1 MILEILRRTYATL
14 RKSLPTSISWVLVLS
29 LFVAIPSQV
38 ALSSVANAAACS
50 PTTSSVNGETLL
62 VFSTIGNC
70 TWTVP
75 SDITNVELLV
85 VGGGGSASAGIANI
99 YWPGGGGGGGVETRS
114 GFAVTPGSTLSVTTG
129 SGGGDTASSSGA
141 TGNNGTAS
149 SFGSITANGGLTPS
163 NTATANAGAKGGAS
177 GNGNL
182 GETGSASGINCSSGS
197 CGTGGGGGSEAAGS
211 GLNGGSGITSSIT
224 GTAVGYGGGGAG
236 GNGASGT
243 ASDGGAVGYYASTSA
258 SATGN
263 AAANTGGGGARNASG
278 YGGAGG
284 SGVVIVRYIA
294 IPAGSSALRFDSN
307 GGTGSKDTQVL
318 TTGSTAT
325 APTISRFSKSGSFF
339 TAWNTAADGSGN
351 SYRPGATFTLTGNAL
366 LYAQWQATTFLG
378 TTYSATKYSF
388 GGGSNSGVV
397 DCAAGNVLVGAA
409 FQQSPMNVANYCV
422 PLLSDLTVA
431 PLSSSVRATSNYV
444 FCPDGMVAIGYKYI
458 SGVKLGL
465 QCKTPPG
472 LSDTV
477 VETSFITASTTVSR
491 GATAYSGSS
500 MCNAGD
506 VVVGFSRSWNLWLDS
521 HGARCAP
528 FAKYYISYNA
538 NGSVTTAPTT
548 TTQSVPQEWLTVA
561 SYSGVRT
568 GYHFS
573 GWNTANTGLGTDY
586 AVGLEIAPGGNTALF
601 AKWTSTIT
609 YDSNSATS
617 GTVPSPTVAV
627 GTQAQ
632 TLLATNS
639 GTLAK
644 TGYTFTGWNTAAN
657 GSGTNYAAGL
667 TTYSSPGDITLY
679 AQWKSTITYNTNTA
693 TGTVPTAVITK
704 GSASGTFALNSG
716 AGLTKT
722 GLTFAGWNTAA
733 NGSGTNYAGG
743 ETYTSS
749 GDITLYAVFRPSIS
763 YNANGA
769 NTGSVPATVIGSSIT
784 VSDNVGSLVR
794 TGYTLTGWNTASN
807 GTGTHYNFLASLS
820 PSVGLVLYAEWSGNN
835 YAITFN
841 SNGGSGTMADSAIV
855 AGTAKNLTAN
865 AFTRTG
871 YSFQGWTTNS
881 NGTGTTYTNSQSVT
895 LYADTVLYAKWLG
908 NTYTVTF
915 GNTPGTSGSTNPCL
929 CAPDQSFTAGTPFT
943 LNTNVWY
950 RTGYIFAGWST
961 ISGNGSPIV
970 YAERDTVTFYANISI
985 YTQWNPVYTVTFS
998 ANSGTGTAPTA
1009 LTQATFGSA
1018 VTLPA
1023 TTAMTRT
1030 GFTAAGWNTAAD
1042 GSGTGY
1048 AVGASYT
1055 PSAAITLYV
1064 KWNPLYTVTFSAN
1077 SGTGTAPTALAQ
1089 TSFGGAI
1096 TLPATTAMTRAGF
1109 TAAGWNSAAD
1119 GSGTG
1124 YAAGSSYTPSAT
1136 ITLYVKW
1143 NIVVTYLANGG
1154 SGSAPAAAIAT
1165 ISGGVNSVVVANA
1178 NTLTRTRYTFAGWNT
1193 LANGSG
1199 TNYAAGS
1206 TFNVTTSVS
1215 LYAQWNSTITYNA
1228 NTSANTTGT
1237 VPSPTVAKSSE
1248 SVTALAVNSGN
1259 LARTGYTFGGWNT
1272 QADGKGTSYASSG
1285 GINGLPNLYMRF
1297 QASDFNTS
1305 TTVWVDSSGFD
1316 RNIPDTATTGTGVFS
1331 RVTSTPNTNGTT
1343 AAFTA
1348 VAGGTLTKINFGN
1361 PQLTNY
1367 TLCHVSRYSG
1377 ATRQR
1382 IITDAT
1388 TNWLSGYLS
1397 GAAGTSYHISGG
1409 GAGGT
1414 LNDTNWR
1421 VMCDYG
1427 AYYRSNGATGI
1438 NAGQTYL
1445 PANIGVNLWSNQQ
1458 SDWEIA
1464 EVLIFNSELTVTQIQ
1479 TLEAYL
1485 KGLYGLTNV
1494 TAASGAITSNYA
1506 STGDVT
1512 LYAQWN
1518 CKVTYNANGETSGT
1532 VPAPTATTETNT
1544 VTLATNS
1551 GTLARINYL
1560 FIGWNTMADGSGT
1573 AYATNTSL
1581 AMSGNLTLYAQWG
1594 STITYN
1600 ANGATTG
1607 TVPANTYATGTASI
1621 NLAPNSGTLAK
1632 TGTNFAGWNTAA
1644 NGSGTSY
1651 IAGSTYTPSGSATL
1665 YALWLS
1671 NCVSSRSVV
1680 GGFVI
1685 ETFSNAGTCY
1695 WLVPP
1700 TATSIDYLVV
1710 GGGGG
1715 GGSSLGGGG
1724 GGGQVILSE
1733 TVTASGGAI
1742 VKIGAG
1748 GAGGVGSYNAST
1760 NHGKTGGSSAFLAN
1774 NLRDIALGGSGGN
1787 GRMSATNLNPDGS
1800 AISTGWTGGGG
1811 AYANP
1816 PAQVAIAGVG
1826 GNAYIGGTGSSNGGA
1841 GGGGVGGV
1849 GANSAGTAA
1858 GGVGVS
1864 KSISGTATFYGG
1876 GGGGGK
1882 YGGSTWTGV
1891 GGSGGGGQ
1899 GGTASSNAGGNGVA
1913 NTGGGGGGGY
1923 DGLTGGTGGAG
1934 LLIVRYAVGTPSAP
1948 TITAITPTS
1957 GQLSVA
1963 FTPPVSDGGASITN
1977 YQYSTDGG
1985 GTWVTPS
1992 PVQTTSPLVI
2002 TGLANGTSFP
2012 VVIRALNGKTGVS
2025 SNTVSGT
2032 TPLSAPTISAVAG
2045 NANAT
2050 ISVTAGSGATPTS
2063 YLVTALNNS
2072 GVALA
2077 GPITCTVTSPA
2088 TSCVMNGLTNNTA
2101 YKFSAVAIKGAL
2113 TSPTSN
2119 VTTAVTPTTYVVT
2132 YVANNSTANTTAE
2145 FTTGT
2150 PLVLPLP
2157 TRTGYNFTGWYTA
2170 ASGGTLVGQNGSSY
2184 SPTAA
2189 ITLQAQWTG
2198 IAYTVTYSGNG
2209 NNGGTVPSAGTYT
2222 SGGGSHTVTA
2232 FSGVLTKS
2240 GYTLVGWNSRSDG
2253 TGLDYGPGLANT
2265 SYSTSAN
2272 ITLYAKWTF
2281 TNYTVTYSL
2290 DTGLGTLPTSGT
2302 KIIGETFT
2310 VASAAGITKATFSFG
2325 GWSDGTTVYR
2335 AGSAY
2340 ITGTSNIVLTARWI
2354 ALRMVT
2360 FDANGA
2366 TAGSAPAVVGYVDGD
2381 PGITLP
2387 GASGLSKSGYV
2398 FAGWSTTPTGSLE
2411 SSPFTTGADVVLYAK
2426 WTLASIAINFSP
2438 GVAGGVAPTLA
2449 ALPATTSASFGA
2461 LYTLPTT
2468 DATTSTLG
2476 GNFVFVGWSE
2486 GTTTY
2491 RAGDTYR
2498 MGSVPPTFTAQW
2510 VAVYTV
2516 RYSLNGGTSAVPAD
2530 VTYTSGTGITTAA
2543 VPTRTGY
2550 NFVQWIDQSDE
2561 TVAAASA
2568 YTVRDAHYLLYAVW
2582 SAVSYNVTFSDNSVA
2597 GVSGIP
2603 VAQSGNI
2610 GQIVALTG
2618 SAPSRSG
2625 YIFDYWSTSSNGS
2638 GTHYGPGAQLLLGS
2652 ADVTLYA
2659 QWRAASNAIIY
2670 SGTITSGALPNVQAA
2685 TTGATVN
2692 LAISSGFT
2700 RAGYTFDKW
2709 SDGISLYAASASFEM
2724 PVSNTL
2730 LTAQWLLNAPNVPA
2744 APTAVSGNGS
2754 ATVTVVPGTGSG
2766 GAATSY
2772 TVTAS
2777 PSGLTCTVYAPAT
2790 SCVISGLSNG
2800 TSYTFTSTAS
2810 NSSGTA
2816 GPSPAS
2822 SAITPAT
2829 KPTVVSS
2836 VAAVA
2841 GNANAAVTFVAPESD
2856 GGSAITSYVVTS
2868 SPGGFTCTVNAPF
2881 TPPIGCTVSGLTNG
2895 TAYSFTVRAN
2905 NGAFTSDTS
2914 SASVPVV
2921 PMTVPGAPS
2930 LSAASSSTTSPGS
2943 ATITITPPASNGGDT
2958 ITAYI
2963 VTSSPDG
2970 LTCIAYA
2977 PSTTC
2982 EISGLAPG
2990 VAYTFTAVAQNSV
3003 PGSSANSAPSNA
3015 VTPVSKPS
3023 PPTNVV
3029 AAAGDDQATVSFTAP
3044 ANNGSAILSYK
3055 VIALTVDGV
3064 PLSPE
3069 VSCTPAPGATSCVL
3083 TPLIN
3088 GTGYRF
3094 SVTATN
3100 AVGTSLPSA
3109 TSAVATPED
3118 QFAPRLLTSGV
3129 PAGVDIVGNVL
3140 TASMIFEGA
3149 PTPTVTYQW
3158 QRCPDLGDLTTCVD
3172 ISGATAGTY
3181 TTTSTDATT
3190 YIRVRGTAVNG
3201 VSPSAVSPSALTAE
3215 ITGVPRATTPTTG
3228 LTADINQPYS
3238 LATVAFGGAAPIIY
3252 SITSGTLPAG
3262 LNFDST
3268 NGNITGTPTTV
3279 GSASLTISATDQKG
3293 QSSSITFTLS
3303 VVDPNA
3309 VAPSAPASPAY
3320 VPPAPSPTPADT
3332 AAADAAAK
3340 AAAEKALADKASA
3353 DAAAKAA
3360 ADAAAKVLADKA
3372 AATAAAKAI
3381 ADQAAANA
3389 AAKAAADKLAA
3400 SQASQAAAERAA
3412 ADAAA
3417 RKAAA
3422 AKAVAAAADA
3432 AAKAAALAKTP
3443 AVTAATKKAA
3453 AAAAQI
3459 AQSQATAA
3467 VKSAA
3472 QAAATEVATKSAAAV
3487 TANDVT
3493 ISIGSLTSALNSA
3506 ASSAKSD
3513 AAAKAV
3519 QAAADAAA
3527 KSADADAVTAKN
3539 SATAA
3544 AKAAATAVAAAA
3556 AQQKAS
3562 ADALAAAQQKADA
3575 LAAVV
3580 AENAA
3585 AEVAAQKAASA
3596 LAEVLEQRAEI
3607 SSKLATSLKPADR
3620 ASTEKALAAVED
3632 KIDAAQE
3639 IADKAI
3645 EQVEVLDASQEK
3657 LQQSVIVAA
3666 AAAETQSQ
3674 LADLATKVA
3683 DTKIAAAEK
3692 ASAKE
3697 VVATVAAKAAKA
3709 TAKTIAAVKAKAPI
3723 VAAKGVRSDA
3733 LINITGLKPGQ
3744 KIRVS
3749 VKVNIK

>member
-2685 TTGATVN
+2685 TTSATVN

-2709 SDGISLYAASASFEM
+2709 SDGISLYAASASFVM
-2724 PVSNTL
+2724 PATNTL
-2730 LTAQWLLNAPNVPA
+2730 LSAQWILNAPNVPA

-2790 SCVISGLSNG
+2790 SCVISGLVNG

-2977 PSTTC
+2977 PATTC

-2990 VAYTFTAVAQNSV
+2990 VAYTFTTVAQNSV

-3088 GTGYRF
+3088 GTAYRF

-3100 AVGTSLPSA
+3100 AVGTSIPSA

-3158 QRCPDLGDLTTCVD
+3158 QRCPDLGNLTTCVD

-3201 VSPSAVSPSALTAE
+3201 VSPSAVSLSALTAE

-3279 GSASLTISATDQKG
+3279 GSASLTISATDLKG
-3293 QSSSITFTLS
+3293 QSSSVTFTLS

>member
-1 MILEILRRTYATL
+1 MLSKPGIEWIERARAHLPFWRSARNKGLGLLAIALTFTFFSNASQEAYAAPAAAHTCAANVGFGGVN
-14 RKSLPTSISWVLVLS
+14 SGTLS
-29 LFVAIPSQV
+29 LTKAGDGCVVIKY
-38 ALSSVANAAACS
+38 
-50 PTTSSVNGETLL
+50 TTSGTTYFET
-62 VFSTIGNC
+62 FNYTGANQS
-70 TWTVP
+70 WTVP
-75 SDITNVELLV
+75 TGVTTVTFYLIGA
-85 VGGGGSASAGIANI
+85 GGGGGWSGGVAGGLSGGGGGFVSGAYSVTAGSTLTIIVGEGGGGQATTASAGAYSTPATFGGGGKGGSVQNGSYSPKAYSYASGGGRSAIRLSGASTDLTTAAGGGGGGYSGCGAGGGGDVGLSGANSATGGTQSAGGTGGTSVNAHPGTAGTAYQGGNSI
-99 YWPGGGGGGGVETRS
+99 DEGGGGGGGYF
-114 GFAVTPGSTLSVTTG
+114 GGG
-129 SGGGDTASSSGA
+129 GGGD
-141 TGNNGTAS
+141 NG
-149 SFGSITANGGLTPS
+149 
-163 NTATANAGAKGGAS
+163 
-177 GNGNL
+177 
-182 GETGSASGINCSSGS
+182 
-197 CGTGGGGGSEAAGS
+197 GGGGGSSYKTLLTG
-211 GLNGGSGITSSIT
+211 GITTT
-224 GTAVGYGGGGAG
+224 GTSCGTAGASTGLGYNVSYDA
-236 GNGASGT
+236 NGATSGT
-243 ASDGGAVGYYASTSA
+243 APADTTILVSGGGTLAS
-258 SATGN
+258 
-263 AAANTGGGGARNASG
+263 NTGTLARTG
-278 YGGAGG
+278 F
-284 SGVVIVRYIA
+284 V
-294 IPAGSSALRFDSN
+294 FD
-307 GGTGSKDTQVL
+307 G
-318 TTGSTAT
+318 
-325 APTISRFSKSGSFF
+325 
-339 TAWNTAADGSGN
+339 WNTSADGSGT
-351 SYRPGATFTLTGNAL
+351 SY
-366 LYAQWQATTFLG
+366 
-378 TTYSATKYSF
+378 
-388 GGGSNSGVV
+388 
-397 DCAAGNVLVGAA
+397 
-409 FQQSPMNVANYCV
+409 
-422 PLLSDLTVA
+422 
-431 PLSSSVRATSNYV
+431 
-444 FCPDGMVAIGYKYI
+444 AIA
-458 SGVKLGL
+458 S
-465 QCKTPPG
+465 
-472 LSDTV
+472 
-477 VETSFITASTTVSR
+477 TSFK
-491 GATAYSGSS
+491 
-500 MCNAGD
+500 
-506 VVVGFSRSWNLWLDS
+506 
-521 HGARCAP
+521 P
-528 FAKYYISYNA
+528 
-538 NGSVTTAPTT
+538 
-548 TTQSVPQEWLTVA
+548 
-561 SYSGVRT
+561 
-568 GYHFS
+568 
-573 GWNTANTGLGTDY
+573 
-586 AVGLEIAPGGNTALF
+586 
-601 AKWTSTIT
+601 
-609 YDSNSATS
+609 
-617 GTVPSPTVAV
+617 
-627 GTQAQ
+627 
-632 TLLATNS
+632 LADT
-639 GTLAK
+639 
-644 TGYTFTGWNTAAN
+644 
-657 GSGTNYAAGL
+657 
-667 TTYSSPGDITLY
+667 TLY

-929 CAPDQSFTAGTPFT
+929 CAPGQSFTAGTPFT

-950 RTGYIFAGWST
+950 RSGYVFAGWST

-1124 YAAGSSYTPSAT
+1124 YAAGSSYTPSAA

-1215 LYAQWNSTITYNA
+1215 LYAQWNSTITYND

-1316 RNIPDTATTGTGVFS
+1316 RNIPDTATTGTGVIS
-1331 RVTSTPNTNGTT
+1331 QVTTTPNTNGTT

-1361 PQLTNY
+1361 PQLTKY
-1367 TLCHVSRYSG
+1367 TFCHVSRYSG
-1377 ATRQR
+1377 AAKQR
-1382 IITDAT
+1382 IFTDVGSA
-1388 TNWLSGYLS
+1388 NWLSGYH
-1397 GAAGTSYHISGG
+1397 GGYAGTSYHVNNGL
-1409 GAGGT
+1409 AGGT
-1414 LNDTNWR
+1414 LNDENWR

-1427 AYYRSNGATGI
+1427 AYYRNNGATGI
-1438 NAGQTYL
+1438 NTGGATYF
-1445 PANIGVNLWSNQQ
+1445 PANIGVNMFAGQP

-1464 EVLIFNSELTVTQIQ
+1464 DVLIFNSELTVTQIQ

-1518 CKVTYNANGETSGT
+1518 CQVTYNANGATSGT

-2724 PVSNTL
+2724 PVSNTR

-2790 SCVISGLSNG
+2790 SCVISGLVNG

-3158 QRCPDLGDLTTCVD
+3158 QRCPDLGNLTTCVD

-3320 VPPAPSPTPADT
+3320 VPTAPSPTPADT

>member
-1 MILEILRRTYATL
+1 MHATPGIEWIERALALLPSWRSARSKCLGVLAIALTFTFFSNASQEAYAAPAAAHTCAAKVGLGGAGSATL
-14 RKSLPTSISWVLVLS
+14 
-29 LFVAIPSQV
+29 SQTKGGDGCV
-38 ALSSVANAAACS
+38 VIKY
-50 PTTSSVNGETLL
+50 TSSGTTYFETFNYTGVNQ
-62 VFSTIGNC
+62 S
-70 TWTVP
+70 WTVP
-75 SDITNVELLV
+75 TLV
-85 VGGGGSASAGIANI
+85 TTATFYLIGAGGGGGAGNAAYGDGGGGGFVSGAYSVTAGSALTIIVGEGGGGKANVGAATPATFGGGGTGSSFNGMSNSYASGGGRSAIRLSGASTDLATAAGGGGGGYGGCGAGGGGDTGGSGTPNPATGGTQSAGGTGGFSINGYPGTAGSAYLGGNSRDE
-99 YWPGGGGGGGVETRS
+99 GGGGGGGYF
-114 GFAVTPGSTLSVTTG
+114 GGG
-129 SGGGDTASSSGA
+129 GGGD
-141 TGNNGTAS
+141 NG
-149 SFGSITANGGLTPS
+149 
-163 NTATANAGAKGGAS
+163 
-177 GNGNL
+177 
-182 GETGSASGINCSSGS
+182 
-197 CGTGGGGGSEAAGS
+197 GGGGGSSYKTLLTG
-211 GLNGGSGITSSIT
+211 GIT
-224 GTAVGYGGGGAG
+224 TA
-236 GNGASGT
+236 GASCG
-243 ASDGGAVGYYASTSA
+243 V
-258 SATGN
+258 
-263 AAANTGGGGARNASG
+263 
-278 YGGAGG
+278 AG
-284 SGVVIVRYIA
+284 
-294 IPAGSSALRFDSN
+294 
-307 GGTGSKDTQVL
+307 
-318 TTGSTAT
+318 
-325 APTISRFSKSGSFF
+325 
-339 TAWNTAADGSGN
+339 
-351 SYRPGATFTLTGNAL
+351 
-366 LYAQWQATTFLG
+366 
-378 TTYSATKYSF
+378 
-388 GGGSNSGVV
+388 
-397 DCAAGNVLVGAA
+397 
-409 FQQSPMNVANYCV
+409 
-422 PLLSDLTVA
+422 
-431 PLSSSVRATSNYV
+431 
-444 FCPDGMVAIGYKYI
+444 
-458 SGVKLGL
+458 
-465 QCKTPPG
+465 
-472 LSDTV
+472 
-477 VETSFITASTTVSR
+477 VS
-491 GATAYSGSS
+491 
-500 MCNAGD
+500 
-506 VVVGFSRSWNLWLDS
+506 
-521 HGARCAP
+521 
-528 FAKYYISYNA
+528 
-538 NGSVTTAPTT
+538 
-548 TTQSVPQEWLTVA
+548 
-561 SYSGVRT
+561 
-568 GYHFS
+568 
-573 GWNTANTGLGTDY
+573 TGLGY
-586 AVGLEIAPGGNTALF
+586 
-601 AKWTSTIT
+601 TIS
-609 YDSNSATS
+609 YDANGATS
-617 GTVPSPTVAV
+617 GTTPAN
-627 GTQAQ
+627 TQISV
-632 TLLATNS
+632 TGG
-639 GTLAK
+639 GTLASN
-644 TGYTFTGWNTAAN
+644 TGTLARTGFVFAGWNTSADGA
-657 GSGTNYAAGL
+657 GTSYAVAS
-667 TTYSSPGDITLY
+667 TTFTTTADTTLY
-679 AQWKSTITYNTNTA
+679 AQWNSTITYNTNTA

-716 AGLTKT
+716 SGLTKT

-733 NGSGTNYAGG
+733 NGSGTNYAGS

-749 GDITLYAVFRPSIS
+749 GDITLYAVFRPIYT

-769 NTGSVPATVIGSSIT
+769 SSGTVPASILGTVAGCITDPGLNNCKVFSYTGIDQQFIIPADIDTSKGVLVEAWGAGGGGTIAYSGGPGGAAGGYSKATLTTPTLGEVLKIVVGEGGLKRDQTAQYGGGGIGGLGAETGSTGGGYSGIFTGTTPLVISGAGGGASPGSGTGGTAGGGGGANQNGGQAGTAGEAGRGGTNSAGGAGATGNPSCPTTGSAPHDGSSLQGGASCDKALAEGGGGGGGGYFGGGGGTYQTSGGGPGNGGGGGGSGYLDSTRGTLIANLVGSNGVINDFAYPSRTSVNYANNAGRGGKGYSNTVADNSGGNGLITIQWSSPTGTNPVANNTGNLAKV
-784 VSDNVGSLVR
+784 
-794 TGYTLTGWNTASN
+794 GYTFAGWNTAAD
-807 GTGTHYNFLASLS
+807 GTGTTYAPGEILS
-820 PSVGLVLYAEWSGNN
+820 ATISTTLYAIFTANN
-835 YAITFN
+835 YSVRFDA
-841 SNGGSGTMADSAIV
+841 NGGSGTMADSAIV

-865 AFTRTG
+865 AFTRVG

-908 NTYTVTF
+908 NTYSVTF
-915 GNTPGTSGSTNPCL
+915 GNTPGTVGSTNPCG
-929 CAPDQSFTAGTPFT
+929 CMPAQSFTAGTPFT
-943 LNTNVWY
+943 LNASDWY
-950 RTGYIFAGWST
+950 RTGYILAGWST
-961 ISGNGSPIV
+961 VSGNGSPIV
-970 YAERDTVTFYANISI
+970 YADRATVTLFANTTI

-1009 LTQATFGSA
+1009 LAQAAFGGA
-1018 VTLPA
+1018 VTLPV
-1023 TTAMTRT
+1023 TTAMTRA
-1030 GFTAAGWNTAAD
+1030 GFIAAGWNTAAD
-1042 GSGTGY
+1042 GSGTSY
-1048 AVGASYT
+1048 AAGASYT
-1055 PSAAITLYV
+1055 PSAAT
-1064 KWNPLYTVTFSAN
+1064 
-1077 SGTGTAPTALAQ
+1077 
-1089 TSFGGAI
+1089 
-1096 TLPATTAMTRAGF
+1096 
-1109 TAAGWNSAAD
+1109 
-1119 GSGTG
+1119 
-1124 YAAGSSYTPSAT
+1124 
-1136 ITLYVKW
+1136 TLYVKW

-1154 SGSAPAAAIAT
+1154 SGSAPTAAIAT

-1199 TNYAAGS
+1199 TNYAVGS

-1237 VPSPTVAKSSE
+1237 VPSPTIAKSSE
-1248 SVTALAVNSGN
+1248 SVTALSVNSGN

-1272 QADGKGTSYASSG
+1272 QADGRGTSYPASG

-1297 QASDFNTS
+1297 QASDFDVS
-1305 TTVWVDSSGFD
+1305 TTVWLDSSGFN

-1331 RVTSTPNTNGTT
+1331 RVTTTPNTNGTT

-1348 VAGGTLTKINFGN
+1348 VAGGTLTKIVFGN
-1361 PQLTNY
+1361 PQLTKY

-1377 ATRQR
+1377 AAMQR
-1382 IITDAT
+1382 IFTDASV
-1388 TNWLSGYLS
+1388 NWLSGYLS
-1397 GAAGTSYHISGG
+1397 GAAGTSYHIGG

-1427 AYYRSNGATGI
+1427 AYYRNNGATGI
-1438 NAGQTYL
+1438 NTLGVTYL
-1445 PANIGVNLWSNQQ
+1445 PANLGVNIWSTQQ

-1464 EVLIFNSELTVTQIQ
+1464 DVLIFDSELTVTQIQ

-1485 KGLYGLTNV
+1485 KGVYGLTNV
-1494 TAASGAITSNYA
+1494 TAASGAITANYA
-1506 STGDVT
+1506 SSGGIT

-1518 CKVTYNANGETSGT
+1518 CQVTYNANSATSGT

-1551 GTLARINYL
+1551 GTLARTNYL

-1651 IAGSTYTPSGSATL
+1651 IAGSTYTPSGNATL

-1685 ETFSNAGTCY
+1685 ETFTQAGTCY

-1742 VKIGAG
+1742 IKIGAG
-1748 GAGGVGSYNAST
+1748 GAGGVGGYTATT

-1800 AISTGWTGGGG
+1800 AISTGWAGGGG
-1811 AYANP
+1811 AYFNS
-1816 PAQVAIAGVG
+1816 PAEVAIAGVG
-1826 GNAYIGGTGSSNGGA
+1826 GNAYIGGTGSGNGGA
-1841 GGGGVGGV
+1841 GGGGAGGV
-1849 GANSAGTAA
+1849 GANSAATAA
-1858 GGVGVS
+1858 GGAGVS

-1882 YGGSTWTGV
+1882 YGGTTWTGA
-1891 GGSGGGGQ
+1891 GGSGGGGA
-1899 GGTASSNAGGNGVA
+1899 GSKGTNTALAAGVATSGNGENGIA
-1913 NTGGGGGGGY
+1913 GTGGGGGGGY
-1923 DGLTGGTGGAG
+1923 EGGTGGTGGAG
-1934 LLIVRYAVGTPSAP
+1934 LLIVRYEVGTPSAP

-1963 FTPPVSDGGASITN
+1963 FTPPVSDGGATISN

-1985 GTWVTPS
+1985 ATWVTPS

-2002 TGLANGTSFP
+2002 TGLTNGTTFP

-2063 YLVTALNNS
+2063 YLVTALNSS

-2088 TSCVMNGLTNNTA
+2088 TSCVMSGLTNNTA

-2150 PLVLPLP
+2150 PLVLPLL
-2157 TRTGYNFTGWYTA
+2157 TRAGYNFTGWFTA

-2184 SPTAA
+2184 SPTSA
-2189 ITLQAQWTG
+2189 ITLQAQWAG

-2222 SGGGSHTVTA
+2222 SGGASYTVTA

-2240 GYTLVGWNSRSDG
+2240 GYTLMGWNSKSDG
-2253 TGLDYGPGLANT
+2253 TGVDYGPGLANT
-2265 SYSTSAN
+2265 SYSASAN

-2290 DTGLGTLPTSGT
+2290 NTGLGTLPTSGT

-2325 GWSDGTTVYR
+2325 GWSDGTAVYR
-2335 AGSAY
+2335 AGSTY

-2366 TAGSAPAVVGYVDGD
+2366 TAGNAPAVVGYVDGD

-2398 FAGWSTTPTGSLE
+2398 FAGWSTTPTGSVE
-2411 SSPFTTGADVVLYAK
+2411 SSPFTTGADVILYAK
-2426 WTLASIAINFSP
+2426 WTLATVAINFAS
-2438 GVAGGVAPTLA
+2438 GLAGGVAPTLA

-2461 LYTLPTT
+2461 LYTMPTT
-2468 DATTSTLG
+2468 DATTSTSG
-2476 GNFVFVGWSE
+2476 GNFVFVGWSD

-2498 MGSVPPTFTAQW
+2498 MGSAPPTFTAQW
-2510 VAVYTV
+2510 VAIYTV
-2516 RYSLNGGTSAVPAD
+2516 RYSLNGGTSSVPAD
-2530 VTYTSGTGITTAA
+2530 VTYTSGTAITTAVA
-2543 VPTRTGY
+2543 PSRTGY

-2561 TVAAASA
+2561 TVGAASA

-2582 SAVSYNVTFSDNSVA
+2582 SPVSYNITFSDNSVA

-2610 GQIVALTG
+2610 GQVVGLTG

-2625 YIFDYWSTSSNGS
+2625 YIFDFWSISSNGS
-2638 GTHYGPGAQLLLGS
+2638 GTRFGPGAQLLLGS
-2652 ADVTLYA
+2652 GDVTLYA
-2659 QWRAASNAIIY
+2659 NWRAASNAIIY
-2670 SGTITSGALPNVQAA
+2670 SGTTTSGALPNVQAA

-2692 LAISSGFT
+2692 LAMSSGFA

-2709 SDGISLYAASASFEM
+2709 SDGISLYVAGATFEM

-2744 APTAVSGNGS
+2744 APTAVSSNGS
-2754 ATVTVVPGTGSG
+2754 ATITVVPGSGSG

-2790 SCVISGLSNG
+2790 SCVISGLANG
-2800 TSYTFTSTAS
+2800 TSYTFTSTAT

-2914 SASVPVV
+2914 SASVPVT

-2930 LSAASSSTTSPGS
+2930 LSAATSSTTSPGS

-2963 VTSSPDG
+2963 VTSSPGG

-2977 PSTTC
+2977 PATTC
-2982 EISGLAPG
+2982 EVTGLTPG

-3083 TPLIN
+3083 SPLVN

-3100 AVGTSLPSA
+3100 AVGTSIPSA

-3140 TASMIFEGA
+3140 TVSMIFEGA

-3158 QRCPDLGDLTTCVD
+3158 QRCTDPSDLTTCAN
-3172 ISGATAGTY
+3172 IAGAIASTY
-3181 TTTSTDATT
+3181 TTTSADATT
-3190 YIRVRGTAVNG
+3190 YIRVQGTAVNG

-3228 LTADINQPYS
+3228 LTANINQAYS
-3238 LATVAFGGAAPIIY
+3238 LATVAFGGAAPLVY
-3252 SITSGTLPAG
+3252 AITSGTLPAG

-3268 NGNITGTPTTV
+3268 NGNITGSPTSV
-3279 GSASLTISATDQKG
+3279 GSATLTISATDQKG
-3293 QSSSITFTLS
+3293 QTSSITFTIS

-3332 AAADAAAK
+3332 SAADAAAK
-3340 AAAEKALADKASA
+3340 AAAEKALADKAAA

-3360 ADAAAKVLADKA
+3360 ADAVAKSAADKA
-3372 AATAAAKAI
+3372 AAAAAAKAL
-3381 ADQAAANA
+3381 ADQAAAIA

-3400 SQASQAAAERAA
+3400 SKAAQAAADKAA

-3417 RKAAA
+3417 RKAVA

-3432 AAKAAALAKTP
+3432 AAKAAVLAKTP
-3443 AVTAATKKAA
+3443 AVTTAAKNAA

-3459 AQSQATAA
+3459 AQTQAAAA

-3472 QAAATEVATKSAAAV
+3472 QAAVAEVATKSAAAV
-3487 TANDVT
+3487 KANDVT

-3513 AAAKAV
+3513 AAAKAAQV
-3519 QAAADAAA
+3519 AADATA
-3527 KSADADAVTAKN
+3527 KSAAADAVTAKN

-3544 AKAAATAVAAAA
+3544 AKAAADAVAAAA
-3556 AQQKAS
+3556 VQQKAS

-3580 AENAA
+3580 AANAA
-3585 AEVAAQKAASA
+3585 AEIAEQKAVSA
-3596 LAEVLEQRAEI
+3596 LAAVLAQRAEI
-3607 SSKLATSLKPADR
+3607 SSKLATSLKPAER
-3620 ASTEKALAAVED
+3620 ASAEKELAAVED
-3632 KIDAAQE
+3632 KLDAAQE
-3639 IADKAI
+3639 IVDKAV
-3645 EQVEVLDASQEK
+3645 EQVEVLGVSQEK
-3657 LQQSVIVAA
+3657 LEQGVIVAA
-3666 AAAETQSQ
+3666 AAAETQVQ
-3674 LADLATKVA
+3674 LATLATKVA
-3683 DTKIAAAEK
+3683 DTKSDAAEK
-3692 ASAKE
+3692 ASAKAI
-3697 VVATVAAKAAKA
+3697 VANVAATAAKA
-3709 TAKTIAAVKAKAPI
+3709 TAKTIATVKTKAPT

>member
-1 MILEILRRTYATL
+1 M
-14 RKSLPTSISWVLVLS
+14 
-29 LFVAIPSQV
+29 

-129 SGGGDTASSSGA
+129 SGGGATASSSGA

-1316 RNIPDTATTGTGVFS
+1316 RNIPDTATTGT
-1331 RVTSTPNTNGTT
+1331 
-1343 AAFTA
+1343 
-1348 VAGGTLTKINFGN
+1348 
-1361 PQLTNY
+1361 
-1367 TLCHVSRYSG
+1367 
-1377 ATRQR
+1377 
-1382 IITDAT
+1382 
-1388 TNWLSGYLS
+1388 
-1397 GAAGTSYHISGG
+1397 
-1409 GAGGT
+1409 
-1414 LNDTNWR
+1414 
-1421 VMCDYG
+1421 
-1427 AYYRSNGATGI
+1427 
-1438 NAGQTYL
+1438 
-1445 PANIGVNLWSNQQ
+1445 
-1458 SDWEIA
+1458 E
-1464 EVLIFNSELTVTQIQ
+1464 
-1479 TLEAYL
+1479 
-1485 KGLYGLTNV
+1485 
-1494 TAASGAITSNYA
+1494 
-1506 STGDVT
+1506 
-1512 LYAQWN
+1512 
-1518 CKVTYNANGETSGT
+1518 
-1532 VPAPTATTETNT
+1532 
-1544 VTLATNS
+1544 
-1551 GTLARINYL
+1551 
-1560 FIGWNTMADGSGT
+1560 
-1573 AYATNTSL
+1573 
-1581 AMSGNLTLYAQWG
+1581 
-1594 STITYN
+1594 
-1600 ANGATTG
+1600 
-1607 TVPANTYATGTASI
+1607 
-1621 NLAPNSGTLAK
+1621 
-1632 TGTNFAGWNTAA
+1632 
-1644 NGSGTSY
+1644 
-1651 IAGSTYTPSGSATL
+1651 
-1665 YALWLS
+1665 
-1671 NCVSSRSVV
+1671 
-1680 GGFVI
+1680 
-1685 ETFSNAGTCY
+1685 
-1695 WLVPP
+1695 
-1700 TATSIDYLVV
+1700 
-1710 GGGGG
+1710 
-1715 GGSSLGGGG
+1715 SSLGSLPHPIPMGPL
-1724 GGGQVILSE
+1724 QRLLPLQEELLRKLIL
-1733 TVTASGGAI
+1733 AI
-1742 VKIGAG
+1742 LN
-1748 GAGGVGSYNAST
+1748 SLT
-1760 NHGKTGGSSAFLAN
+1760 TH
-1774 NLRDIALGGSGGN
+1774 
-1787 GRMSATNLNPDGS
+1787 SAT
-1800 AISTGWTGGGG
+1800 
-1811 AYANP
+1811 
-1816 PAQVAIAGVG
+1816 
-1826 GNAYIGGTGSSNGGA
+1826 
-1841 GGGGVGGV
+1841 
-1849 GANSAGTAA
+1849 
-1858 GGVGVS
+1858 
-1864 KSISGTATFYGG
+1864 
-1876 GGGGGK
+1876 
-1882 YGGSTWTGV
+1882 
-1891 GGSGGGGQ
+1891 
-1899 GGTASSNAGGNGVA
+1899 
-1913 NTGGGGGGGY
+1913 
-1923 DGLTGGTGGAG
+1923 
-1934 LLIVRYAVGTPSAP
+1934 
-1948 TITAITPTS
+1948 
-1957 GQLSVA
+1957 
-1963 FTPPVSDGGASITN
+1963 
-1977 YQYSTDGG
+1977 
-1985 GTWVTPS
+1985 
-1992 PVQTTSPLVI
+1992 
-2002 TGLANGTSFP
+2002 
-2012 VVIRALNGKTGVS
+2012 
-2025 SNTVSGT
+2025 
-2032 TPLSAPTISAVAG
+2032 
-2045 NANAT
+2045 
-2050 ISVTAGSGATPTS
+2050 
-2063 YLVTALNNS
+2063 
-2072 GVALA
+2072 
-2077 GPITCTVTSPA
+2077 
-2088 TSCVMNGLTNNTA
+2088 
-2101 YKFSAVAIKGAL
+2101 
-2113 TSPTSN
+2113 
-2119 VTTAVTPTTYVVT
+2119 
-2132 YVANNSTANTTAE
+2132 
-2145 FTTGT
+2145 
-2150 PLVLPLP
+2150 
-2157 TRTGYNFTGWYTA
+2157 
-2170 ASGGTLVGQNGSSY
+2170 
-2184 SPTAA
+2184 
-2189 ITLQAQWTG
+2189 
-2198 IAYTVTYSGNG
+2198 
-2209 NNGGTVPSAGTYT
+2209 
-2222 SGGGSHTVTA
+2222 
-2232 FSGVLTKS
+2232 
-2240 GYTLVGWNSRSDG
+2240 
-2253 TGLDYGPGLANT
+2253 
-2265 SYSTSAN
+2265 
-2272 ITLYAKWTF
+2272 
-2281 TNYTVTYSL
+2281 
-2290 DTGLGTLPTSGT
+2290 
-2302 KIIGETFT
+2302 
-2310 VASAAGITKATFSFG
+2310 
-2325 GWSDGTTVYR
+2325 
-2335 AGSAY
+2335 
-2340 ITGTSNIVLTARWI
+2340 
-2354 ALRMVT
+2354 
-2360 FDANGA
+2360 
-2366 TAGSAPAVVGYVDGD
+2366 
-2381 PGITLP
+2381 
-2387 GASGLSKSGYV
+2387 
-2398 FAGWSTTPTGSLE
+2398 
-2411 SSPFTTGADVVLYAK
+2411 
-2426 WTLASIAINFSP
+2426 
-2438 GVAGGVAPTLA
+2438 
-2449 ALPATTSASFGA
+2449 
-2461 LYTLPTT
+2461 
-2468 DATTSTLG
+2468 
-2476 GNFVFVGWSE
+2476 
-2486 GTTTY
+2486 
-2491 RAGDTYR
+2491 
-2498 MGSVPPTFTAQW
+2498 
-2510 VAVYTV
+2510 
-2516 RYSLNGGTSAVPAD
+2516 
-2530 VTYTSGTGITTAA
+2530 
-2543 VPTRTGY
+2543 
-2550 NFVQWIDQSDE
+2550 
-2561 TVAAASA
+2561 
-2568 YTVRDAHYLLYAVW
+2568 
-2582 SAVSYNVTFSDNSVA
+2582 
-2597 GVSGIP
+2597 
-2603 VAQSGNI
+2603 
-2610 GQIVALTG
+2610 
-2618 SAPSRSG
+2618 
-2625 YIFDYWSTSSNGS
+2625 
-2638 GTHYGPGAQLLLGS
+2638 
-2652 ADVTLYA
+2652 
-2659 QWRAASNAIIY
+2659 
-2670 SGTITSGALPNVQAA
+2670 
-2685 TTGATVN
+2685 
-2692 LAISSGFT
+2692 
-2700 RAGYTFDKW
+2700 
-2709 SDGISLYAASASFEM
+2709 
-2724 PVSNTL
+2724 
-2730 LTAQWLLNAPNVPA
+2730 
-2744 APTAVSGNGS
+2744 
-2754 ATVTVVPGTGSG
+2754 
-2766 GAATSY
+2766 
-2772 TVTAS
+2772 
-2777 PSGLTCTVYAPAT
+2777 
-2790 SCVISGLSNG
+2790 
-2800 TSYTFTSTAS
+2800 
-2810 NSSGTA
+2810 
-2816 GPSPAS
+2816 
-2822 SAITPAT
+2822 
-2829 KPTVVSS
+2829 
-2836 VAAVA
+2836 
-2841 GNANAAVTFVAPESD
+2841 
-2856 GGSAITSYVVTS
+2856 
-2868 SPGGFTCTVNAPF
+2868 
-2881 TPPIGCTVSGLTNG
+2881 
-2895 TAYSFTVRAN
+2895 
-2905 NGAFTSDTS
+2905 
-2914 SASVPVV
+2914 
-2921 PMTVPGAPS
+2921 
-2930 LSAASSSTTSPGS
+2930 
-2943 ATITITPPASNGGDT
+2943 
-2958 ITAYI
+2958 
-2963 VTSSPDG
+2963 
-2970 LTCIAYA
+2970 
-2977 PSTTC
+2977 
-2982 EISGLAPG
+2982 
-2990 VAYTFTAVAQNSV
+2990 
-3003 PGSSANSAPSNA
+3003 
-3015 VTPVSKPS
+3015 
-3023 PPTNVV
+3023 
-3029 AAAGDDQATVSFTAP
+3029 
-3044 ANNGSAILSYK
+3044 
-3055 VIALTVDGV
+3055 
-3064 PLSPE
+3064 
-3069 VSCTPAPGATSCVL
+3069 
-3083 TPLIN
+3083 
-3088 GTGYRF
+3088 
-3094 SVTATN
+3094 
-3100 AVGTSLPSA
+3100 
-3109 TSAVATPED
+3109 
-3118 QFAPRLLTSGV
+3118 
-3129 PAGVDIVGNVL
+3129 
-3140 TASMIFEGA
+3140 
-3149 PTPTVTYQW
+3149 
-3158 QRCPDLGDLTTCVD
+3158 
-3172 ISGATAGTY
+3172 
-3181 TTTSTDATT
+3181 
-3190 YIRVRGTAVNG
+3190 
-3201 VSPSAVSPSALTAE
+3201 
-3215 ITGVPRATTPTTG
+3215 
-3228 LTADINQPYS
+3228 
-3238 LATVAFGGAAPIIY
+3238 
-3252 SITSGTLPAG
+3252 
-3262 LNFDST
+3262 
-3268 NGNITGTPTTV
+3268 
-3279 GSASLTISATDQKG
+3279 
-3293 QSSSITFTLS
+3293 
-3303 VVDPNA
+3303 
-3309 VAPSAPASPAY
+3309 
-3320 VPPAPSPTPADT
+3320 
-3332 AAADAAAK
+3332 
-3340 AAAEKALADKASA
+3340 
-3353 DAAAKAA
+3353 
-3360 ADAAAKVLADKA
+3360 
-3372 AATAAAKAI
+3372 
-3381 ADQAAANA
+3381 
-3389 AAKAAADKLAA
+3389 
-3400 SQASQAAAERAA
+3400 
-3412 ADAAA
+3412 
-3417 RKAAA
+3417 
-3422 AKAVAAAADA
+3422 
-3432 AAKAAALAKTP
+3432 
-3443 AVTAATKKAA
+3443 
-3453 AAAAQI
+3453 
-3459 AQSQATAA
+3459 
-3467 VKSAA
+3467 
-3472 QAAATEVATKSAAAV
+3472 
-3487 TANDVT
+3487 
-3493 ISIGSLTSALNSA
+3493 
-3506 ASSAKSD
+3506 
-3513 AAAKAV
+3513 
-3519 QAAADAAA
+3519 
-3527 KSADADAVTAKN
+3527 
-3539 SATAA
+3539 
-3544 AKAAATAVAAAA
+3544 
-3556 AQQKAS
+3556 
-3562 ADALAAAQQKADA
+3562 
-3575 LAAVV
+3575 
-3580 AENAA
+3580 
-3585 AEVAAQKAASA
+3585 
-3596 LAEVLEQRAEI
+3596 
-3607 SSKLATSLKPADR
+3607 
-3620 ASTEKALAAVED
+3620 
-3632 KIDAAQE
+3632 
-3639 IADKAI
+3639 
-3645 EQVEVLDASQEK
+3645 
-3657 LQQSVIVAA
+3657 
-3666 AAAETQSQ
+3666 
-3674 LADLATKVA
+3674 
-3683 DTKIAAAEK
+3683 
-3692 ASAKE
+3692 
-3697 VVATVAAKAAKA
+3697 
-3709 TAKTIAAVKAKAPI
+3709 
-3723 VAAKGVRSDA
+3723 
-3733 LINITGLKPGQ
+3733 
-3744 KIRVS
+3744 
-3749 VKVNIK
+3749 